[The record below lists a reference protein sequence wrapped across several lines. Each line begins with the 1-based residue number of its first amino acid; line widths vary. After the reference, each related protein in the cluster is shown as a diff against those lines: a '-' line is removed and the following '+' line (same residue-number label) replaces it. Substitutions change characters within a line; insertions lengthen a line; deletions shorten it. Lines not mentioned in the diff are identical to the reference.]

1 MGQYLS
7 ACFSSDATDDDAY
20 DRHDLELLLEHGQ
33 RIADLQCRVNEDAQP
48 PRALE
53 KSSYT
58 ADQVVTLVD
67 GTQAVIVD
75 GKIKRGQRIH
85 IYRPPDEPSG
95 EDESVDKVMA
105 ADAEQPRKR
114 PRRGKT
120 KNNYAAVMAPS
131 MVGNH
136 ITRVISGSGNY
147 RKFPVIT
154 RADFWLPG
162 NDPWG
167 GRLKI

>member
-120 KNNYAAVMAPS
+120 KDGYAAAMA
-131 MVGNH
+131 
-136 ITRVISGSGNY
+136 T
-147 RKFPVIT
+147 
-154 RADFWLPG
+154 
-162 NDPWG
+162 
-167 GRLKI
+167 GRGRGLEV

>member
-75 GKIKRGQRIH
+75 GKIKRGQRIKDDAV
-85 IYRPPDEPSG
+85 RV
-95 EDESVDKVMA
+95 VDA
-105 ADAEQPRKR
+105 GSR
-114 PRRGKT
+114 
-120 KNNYAAVMAPS
+120 Y
-131 MVGNH
+131 NH
-136 ITRVISGSGNY
+136 L
-147 RKFPVIT
+147 F
-154 RADFWLPG
+154 
-162 NDPWG
+162 
-167 GRLKI
+167 